1 MLRPLQPD
9 DPREVGPYRLRNRLG
24 RGGMG
29 QVYLG
34 VSPGGRLVAVKVV
47 RPELA
52 DDANFRR
59 RFAREVTAARAVAGF
74 YTAPVVDA
82 DPDADPPWLVTAY
95 ISGPTLHEAVQQQ
108 GPLPPSAIGALGA
121 GLAEGLG
128 AIHAGGV
135 VHRDLK
141 PGNVILAED
150 GPRMIDFGI
159 ARAMDETHTVDILGT
174 PPFMSPEQATGAQV
188 GAPGDVFSLGALL
201 VFAATGQ
208 SPFGAGQP
216 QAILYRVV
224 HEEPDLSGLSELPDG
239 LTELIAACLAKDP
252 EARPEVPALLDSLAA
267 LKGDTQWLPPGIISM
282 ITENRTATIAA
293 TKVDPRADQPPAPPP
308 TPPPAKL
315 SWLPALAWTLGA
327 CALGVLI
334 VLAAIDSSS
343 GSGGSTPTT
352 TAESDTSTS
361 DYYDTETSSS
371 EDETTTEETTTEETT
386 TTDEETLDDES
397 TDQTPFTLD
406 AFMPDDFTDDSG
418 RHHQYEAGSTRPCTE
433 WASEEVASVLTDNG
447 CSEMLVA
454 NFVDDDSE
462 ILTTVWVYPFADYDT
477 ADTAYNALDAQDFMQ
492 LGCWDPNSGPG
503 SGVCDNDVTAA
514 DEWQYIGQD
523 HRYVIV
529 AQSKWI
535 DLRSD
540 GSGDEQLKS
549 AASEAR
555 SAVGPDNYYGN

>member
-1 MLRPLQPD
+1 M
-9 DPREVGPYRLRNRLG
+9 
-24 RGGMG
+24 
-29 QVYLG
+29 
-34 VSPGGRLVAVKVV
+34 
-47 RPELA
+47 
-52 DDANFRR
+52 
-59 RFAREVTAARAVAGF
+59 
-74 YTAPVVDA
+74 
-82 DPDADPPWLVTAY
+82 
-95 ISGPTLHEAVQQQ
+95 
-108 GPLPPSAIGALGA
+108 
-121 GLAEGLG
+121 
-128 AIHAGGV
+128 

-188 GAPGDVFSLGALL
+188 GAPGDVFSQGALL
-201 VFAATGQ
+201 VFAATGH
-208 SPFGAGQP
+208 SPFGTGQP

-224 HEEPDLSGLSELPDG
+224 HEEPDLSGLTELPG
-239 LTELIAACLAKDP
+239 ELTELIAACLAKAP
-252 EARPEVPALLDSLAA
+252 EARPKVPDLLDSLAA
-267 LKGDTQWLPPGIISM
+267 LKGDTQWLPAGIITM
-282 ITENRTATIAA
+282 IAEHRTAALAA
-293 TKVDPRADQPPAPPP
+293 TRVDPQAGQPPAQPPSPPP
-308 TPPPAKL
+308 TKP
-315 SWLPALAWTLGA
+315 SWLPALGWALGA

-334 VLAAIDSSS
+334 TLAAIDSSS
-343 GSGGSTPTT
+343 GTSDPTPTT
-352 TAESDTSTS
+352 SAESETDTSTS

-371 EDETTTEETTTEETT
+371 EEETTTEETT
-386 TTDEETLDDES
+386 TTDEETLDDAS

-418 RHHQYEAGSTRPCTE
+418 RHHRYEAGSTRSCTDY
-433 WASEEVASVLTDNG
+433 ASDEVASVLTSNG

-462 ILTTVWVYPFADYDT
+462 ILTTVWVYPFADYAT
-477 ADTAYNALDAQDFMQ
+477 ADTVYNDFDAKNFMH

-503 SGVCDNDVTAA
+503 SGVCDGDTDAA

-523 HRYVIV
+523 HRYVVV

-549 AASEAR
+549 AGSQAR
-555 SAVGPDNYYGN
+555 SSASPDNYYGN